1 MAPMFP
7 TKELYYSSA
16 IGMIQGLKQ
25 EFEAGLRPRD
35 VVFLALDQKGDVH
48 ICVPRRLRDVE
59 NLKVGEKL
67 SLPPVFEGRM
77 YYVDAVHPVVGG
89 DAVVING
96 DRRIGNIS
104 SLVDVAA
111 LVSWFV
117 KQAGDQSI
125 FFGCTSHQPGSWW
138 VSGENAVSLHNRG
151 FVEIVPANQGL
162 LARRTMDDGLYFL
175 PAEAAVAGGIEHW
188 QRVYTS
194 PLGNVLMLER
204 RLLYDHLVLSCQG
217 GLVEVDVYDLPNV
230 GEAGRFSISGG
241 FAVVGRITGGAFA
254 VARGKPMDWGFED
267 LEPAQLVGSAGC
279 SFMEL
284 RERLRELAS

>member
-1 MAPMFP
+1 MFP
-7 TKELYYSSA
+7 TKELFYGSA
-16 IGMIQGLKQ
+16 IAMIHGLKE
-25 EFEAGLRPRD
+25 EFKAGLRPRD
-35 VVFLALDQKGDVH
+35 LVFCALDPRGDVH
-48 ICVPRRLRDVE
+48 ICVPKRLRDVKG
-59 NLKVGEKL
+59 LKVGEKL
-67 SLPPVFEGRM
+67 GLPPVFEGRR
-77 YYVDAVHPVVGG
+77 YYLDAVHPVGG

-117 KQAGDQSI
+117 KEAGDKSI

-138 VSGENAVSLHNRG
+138 VSGEQAIALHTKG
-151 FVEIVPANQGL
+151 FVEIVVAEQGL
-162 LARRTMDDGLYFL
+162 LARRTMDDGLFFL
-175 PAEAAVAGGIEHW
+175 PREAAGQGGVEQW
-188 QRVYTS
+188 QRVFTS

-217 GLVEVDVYDLPNV
+217 GLVEVDLYDLPNV
-230 GEAGRFSISGG
+230 SEAGRFTLPGG

-254 VARGKPMDWGFED
+254 VARGTPMDWGFED
-267 LEPAQLVGSAGC
+267 LEPAQLVGSMGC

-284 RERLRELAS
+284 REQLRAQVKTP